1 MSSLGDWIPEDIPE
15 PIMEDAAR
23 WMALL
28 DSDRC
33 NEADRLSFARWLD
46 EDTQHRWAFQELSE
60 IWARLRIL
68 SDVKPLLDQPVV
80 RRLPSAAPAQA
91 LRPARLRQ
99 PRREWSTILASAF
112 AILGVVIHLTV
123 NTPTQHFATGTG
135 ELRTVVLADGSRV
148 ELNARTTLEVEID
161 RESRRVSLSAG
172 DAVFHV
178 AKGEAPFVVSTER
191 GSVAALGTSF
201 AVQQDGGA
209 MEVSVLEGRVAV
221 TLASAG
227 LPLTVYDG
235 KVDFSPRARTAVL
248 DPGERMDVTS
258 DLHRPQA
265 VQQEELS
272 RELAWRDGYVV
283 YENEPLQ
290 AVIRDMRRYST
301 VNIHVADRRL
311 RDIRVTGRFRIGDA
325 SGLLAQ
331 LSDRDRVIV
340 DRGGPRWVVL
350 RSGGVPRH
358 N

>member
-15 PIMEDAAR
+15 AIMEDAAR

-80 RRLPSAAPAQA
+80 RRLPAAAVAQ
-91 LRPARLRQ
+91 PSPQARLQR
-99 PRREWSTILASAF
+99 PRREWSTLLAAAF
-112 AILGVVIHLTV
+112 AVLGVVIHLTV
-123 NTPTQHFATGTG
+123 NTPTRHFATGTG

-148 ELNARTTLEVEID
+148 ELNARTTLEVEMD
-161 RESRRVSLSAG
+161 RESRRARLSAG

-178 AKGEAPFVVSTER
+178 AKGEAPFVVSTDR
-191 GSVAALGTSF
+191 GSIAALGTSF
-201 AVQQDGGA
+201 AVQQDGGS

-248 DPGERMDVTS
+248 DPGERMGVTS
-258 DLHRPQA
+258 DLHRPEA
-265 VQQEELS
+265 VQQEELR

-283 YENEPLQ
+283 YNDEPLQ
-290 AVIRDMRRYST
+290 AVVDDMRRYST
-301 VNIHVADRRL
+301 VNMHLADRRL

-325 SGLLAQ
+325 SGLLAE
-331 LSDRDRVIV
+331 LSDGHRVIV
-340 DRGGPRWVVL
+340 DHGGPRWVVL
-350 RSGGVPRH
+350 RSGDEPRH